1 MHVDFQGNSR
11 PSLLFQLFIVDLY
24 NIVNIFSLDTNKQT
38 DNCKVNIDL
47 TIAETEFKEF
57 ESPLNFG
64 RFKSRLK
71 FLKFGHRTLI
81 YFFDFQHFH
90 FDKTIITFFQHLNL
104 FS

>member
-64 RFKSRLK
+64 RFKSRLNYSSNSDTGR
-71 FLKFGHRTLI
+71 LS
-81 YFFDFQHFH
+81 
-90 FDKTIITFFQHLNL
+90 TFST
-104 FS
+104 FSIFTAIKQ